1 MDISWIPRVTGKE
14 NITLDG
20 KMTAAVDLKGTKENP
35 QIDFSVGVD
44 HPVYN
49 GYAFDDISFMGNTEG
64 DVIYI
69 SQALA
74 RRNPYKASMKG
85 SIPVNVL
92 TRVHPPMRRHWI

>member
-1 MDISWIPRVTGKE
+1 MTEKE

-35 QIDFSVGVD
+35 QIDFSVGID

-92 TRVHPPMRRHWI
+92 TRVSSANRRHWI

>member
-49 GYAFDDISFMGNTEG
+49 GYALMIFHLWGI
-64 DVIYI
+64 
-69 SQALA
+69 
-74 RRNPYKASMKG
+74 RKG
-85 SIPVNVL
+85 
-92 TRVHPPMRRHWI
+92 M

>member
-1 MDISWIPRVTGKE
+1 MSSNGDFDIQAAASNMDISWIPQVTGKE

-64 DVIYI
+64 DVIYT
-69 SQALA
+69 
-74 RRNPYKASMKG
+74 G
-85 SIPVNVL
+85 SCKEKSV
-92 TRVHPPMRRHWI
+92 